1 MQALSRM
8 TLETSLGFVC
18 AVRCGR
24 AFSVLGSIQH
34 SKCYSIFD
42 HCHAMKDGQIAGRA

>member
-24 AFSVLGSIQH
+24 AFSVLGSIQLN
-34 SKCYSIFD
+34 
-42 HCHAMKDGQIAGRA
+42 IASVIPFLIIATP